1 MNRVTR
7 LYLIRHGQVNGFERF
22 PVYGHTDVEMT
33 ETGLVQL
40 QHAAERLRLVDVKAI
55 YTSDL
60 KRCLEGAKIIA
71 RHHDAPLCPLPEL
84 REMYFGEWE
93 GLTLEELRDR
103 YPRELESR
111 QNDLVNYRC
120 PGNGE
125 SLADLAHRVTE
136 CVARILEECAGRRII
151 LVGHAGVNRV
161 ILCNALGLEIGR
173 MFSIHQDYG
182 CLNIV
187 EYRGESGLVRMVNG

>member
-1 MNRVTR
+1 MNGTTR

-40 QHAAERLRLVDVKAI
+40 QLAAERLRLVDVRAI
-55 YTSDL
+55 YSSDL
-60 KRCLEGAKIIA
+60 KRCLAGARIIA
-71 RHHDAPLCPLPEL
+71 RYHDVPLFPLPEL
-84 REMYFGEWE
+84 REMYFGAWE
-93 GLTLEELRDR
+93 GLSLEELRRR
-103 YPRELESR
+103 YPRELENR
-111 QNDLVNYRC
+111 QNDLLHYRS
-120 PGNGE
+120 PGDGE
-125 SLADLAHRVTE
+125 SVADLADRVSA
-136 CVARILEECAGRRII
+136 CLGKILEEHRGKPIV

-161 ILCNALGLEIGR
+161 ILCNALGLDMGR

-187 EYRGESGLVRMVNG
+187 EYRGGSGLVRMVNG